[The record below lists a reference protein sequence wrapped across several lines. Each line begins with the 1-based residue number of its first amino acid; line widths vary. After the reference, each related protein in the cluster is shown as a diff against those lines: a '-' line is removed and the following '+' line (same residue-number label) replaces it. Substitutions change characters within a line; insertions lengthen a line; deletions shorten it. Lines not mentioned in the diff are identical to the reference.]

1 MYFKT
6 PKKIIYISIIILLSF
21 FWEKF
26 GNLKNY
32 TYLCIGKLK
41 VHRYY
46 KSRLKIYV
54 Y

>member
-1 MYFKT
+1 MYYIT
-6 PKKIIYISIIILLSF
+6 PKKNNLYKYPYRVVF

-26 GNLKNY
+26 GKLKNY